1 VPSDKQS
8 IVALDMLLE
17 IVVVLTEDMTKAL
30 ASLDLTPARTA
41 LIWRLQQAGAC
52 TGQRLA
58 ADLKVSPRNITGLVD
73 GLVATGFVTREPHAT
88 DRRASLV
95 TLTDHG
101 HKIVESLR
109 RDQVKLAD
117 YLFGHLAADHLDNLV
132 DDFGEVLSRIRQQI
146 SASGTDDG

>member
-1 VPSDKQS
+1 MPTRNDA
-8 IVALDMLLE
+8 IDALDKLLE

-30 ASLDLTPARTA
+30 AAQDLTPARAA
-41 LIWRLQQAGAC
+41 LLWRLQQTGPC

-58 ADLKVSPRNITGLVD
+58 ADLGVSARNITGLVD

-101 HKIVESLR
+101 QQIVRSLQR
-109 RDQVKLAD
+109 EQAELAE
-117 YLFGHLAADHLDNLV
+117 YLFGDLPAAELDRLV
-132 DDFGEVLSRIRQQI
+132 SDFGELLERIHQQI
-146 SASGTDDG
+146 TASGTDDG

>member
-1 VPSDKQS
+1 MPTRNDTIS
-8 IVALDMLLE
+8 ALDKLLE

-30 ASLDLTPARTA
+30 AAQDLTPARSA
-41 LIWRLQQAGAC
+41 LIWRLEQAGPC

-58 ADLKVSPRNITGLVD
+58 ADLGVSARNITGLVD

-101 HKIVESLR
+101 REIVLSLQR
-109 RDQVKLAD
+109 EQAELAED
-117 YLFGHLAADHLDNLV
+117 LFGDLPAAELDRLIGH
-132 DDFGEVLSRIRQQI
+132 FGKLLSRIHQQI
-146 SASGTDDG
+146 TASGTDDG